1 MGVKARR
8 SAILRMCS
16 AAVVA
21 VALAGSAAAPGVA
34 AVLPTA
40 DPIGQIDQV
49 SVAPGRVTARGW
61 AVDADAATSPIIV
74 QMFVDGRAF
83 TMTWAK
89 ADRPDLAV
97 AYPAFGPLHG
107 FSLSMSVPAGP
118 HTVCVYAVNAGP
130 GTSTSL
136 GCRSVDVP
144 DHDPVGQVDRVTAEP
159 GRVVA
164 RGWAADPDSPE
175 PVVVQAYVDWR
186 ANALGRAGEARPD
199 VARALPW
206 AGAARGYSVAVDAQP
221 GDHTVC
227 VYAVNVGSGASRAI
241 GCRRVTVPGH
251 DPIGNVETVTV
262 DGGRVTATGWV
273 IDPDTAGPVIA
284 QLYVDG
290 SSTMTWASTRRTDVA
305 GVYPWAGAEHGFTLS
320 LDVAPGAHRVCVYG
334 INHGPGA
341 SRALGCR
348 TTSGPP
354 FFVYGSLRT
363 GQSGYHLLAGRTVR
377 QTETRMPGLDLYRRS
392 GSAYPY
398 AVPNEAN
405 AAGVVGEAMDITP
418 SLYASTVVNLDR
430 YERYNPG
437 LPPENQIYVREL
449 RTTREGRAAW
459 VYVAGPRQ
467 AQYLRS
473 VGILVTSGDFLR
485 W

>member
-1 MGVKARR
+1 MGVTMWRAAWART
-8 SAILRMCS
+8 CS
-16 AAVVA
+16 AVAAA
-21 VALAGSAAAPGVA
+21 VAFAGFASAPGVA
-34 AVLPTA
+34 AASTS
-40 DPIGQIDQV
+40 DPIGQVDQV
-49 SVAPGRVTARGW
+49 TVEPGRVTARGW
-61 AVDADAATSPIIV
+61 AVDADVATSPIIV
-74 QMFVDGRAF
+74 QMFVDGSAF
-83 TMTWAK
+83 AMAWAN
-89 ADRPDLAV
+89 AERPDV
-97 AYPAFGPLHG
+97 GDAYPAFGRTHG
-107 FSLSMSVPAGP
+107 YSLSMSAPAGP
-118 HTVCVYAVNAGP
+118 HTVCVYAVNEGP

-136 GCRSVDVP
+136 GCRSVGIP
-144 DHDPVGQVDRVTAEP
+144 GNDPVGQVDRVTAEP

-164 RGWAADPDSPE
+164 EGWAADPDSAE
-175 PVVVQAYVDWR
+175 PVIVQAYVDWR
-186 ANALGRAGEARPD
+186 ANAVGRAGEPRPD
-199 VARALPW
+199 VARVLPW
-206 AGAARGYSVAVDAQP
+206 AGASRGYSVVVDAQP

-227 VYAVNVGSGASRAI
+227 VYAVNVGAGASRQI

-262 DGGRVTATGWV
+262 HGGRVTATGWV
-273 IDPDTAGPVIA
+273 LDPDTGGPVIA

-290 SSTMTWASTRRTDVA
+290 ASTMTWASARRTDVA

-320 LDVAPGAHRVCVYG
+320 LDVTPGAHRVCVYG
-334 INHGPGA
+334 VNQGPGA

-363 GQSGYHLLAGRTVR
+363 GQSGYHLLAGRTVS
-377 QTETRMPGLDLYRRS
+377 QTGTRMPGLDLYRRS

-405 AAGVVGEAMDITP
+405 AAGIVGEAMDIAP
-418 SLYASTVVNLDR
+418 SLYASTVVSLDR
-430 YERYNPG
+430 YERYDPG

-449 RTTREGRAAW
+449 RTTHEGRAAW